1 MDEVLSNFGFM
12 AQGNENQVFKRVFF
26 IMVQFDVITLF
37 PEMFGDPF
45 KASILK
51 RAQEKGLIRI
61 ELHNLRDY
69 CRDKHRV
76 TDDLPYG
83 GGAGMVMK
91 AEPLITAIDA
101 IKSSRPGVKTLLMT
115 PQGKRFEQDDAVR
128 LARYS
133 FLTLVCGRYEGVDER
148 ARVFVDEEISIGD
161 YILTGG
167 ELASMVVIDA
177 IARLVPGVLGD
188 SDSLEDESFN
198 QPLLESP
205 HYTRPRVFRG
215 MEVPEVLLSGNHAE
229 IERWKRQQALKKT
242 RERRPDLLSKA
253 LLSKED
259 MKFLEELKNNSLS

>member
-1 MDEVLSNFGFM
+1 ML
-12 AQGNENQVFKRVFF
+12 
-26 IMVQFDVITLF
+26 QFDVITLF

-45 KASILK
+45 KASILM
-51 RAQEKGLIRI
+51 RAQERDLIKI

-69 CRDKHRV
+69 CKDRHRV

-83 GGAGMVMK
+83 GGVGMVMK
-91 AEPLITAIDA
+91 AEPLITAIEA
-101 IKSSRPGVKTLLMT
+101 IRSSRPEVRTLLMT
-115 PQGKRFEQDDAVR
+115 PQGKRFEQSDAVR
-128 LARYS
+128 LVRYS
-133 FLTLVCGRYEGVDER
+133 FITLVCGRYEGVDER

-177 IARLVPGVLGD
+177 ISRLVPGVLGD
-188 SDSLEDESFN
+188 ANSLEDESFT

-215 MEVPEVLLSGNHAE
+215 MVVPEVLLSGNHAE
-229 IERWKRQQALKKT
+229 IERWRRQQALKRTK
-242 RERRPDLLSKA
+242 ERRPDLLSKA

-259 MKFLEELKNNSLS
+259 KKFLEELKS

>member
-1 MDEVLSNFGFM
+1 
-12 AQGNENQVFKRVFF
+12 
-26 IMVQFDVITLF
+26 MVMQFSVITLF
-37 PEMFGDPF
+37 PVMFGDPF

-51 RAQEKGLIRI
+51 RALEKGLINI

-83 GGAGMVMK
+83 GGVGMVMK
-91 AEPLITAIDA
+91 AEPLITAIEA
-101 IKSSRPGVKTLLMT
+101 IRSSQPEARTLLMT
-115 PQGKRFEQDDAVR
+115 PQGKRFEQSDAVR

-133 FLTLVCGRYEGVDER
+133 FLTLVCGHYEGVDER
-148 ARVFVDEEISIGD
+148 ARGFVDEEISIGD

-188 SDSLEDESFN
+188 STSLIDESFN
-198 QPLLESP
+198 QSLLESP
-205 HYTRPRVFRG
+205 HYTRPRVFKG

-229 IERWKRQQALKKT
+229 IERWRRQQALKRTK
-242 RERRPDLLSKA
+242 ERRPDLLSKA
-253 LLSKED
+253 PLSKED
-259 MKFLEELKNNSLS
+259 MKFLEELKY